1 MALCKCTTHIKCPSW
16 LPSKVTE
23 GTVTCYGI
31 NLAQP
36 AAALLPALLVA
47 STTACVCHSPISLSL
62 VQWHLTEADTQTV
75 KKLTFGLGM
84 QCYNCHCSCTCG
96 SFRTEM
102 LPCSRSSQGCHALQS
117 CQAYVFAK
125 IWRGAGDRFNRLHLT
140 LGSSGDYAC
149 LLEGNC
155 DFIIK
160 HLLAVAAVC
169 IQSMCKTVIDTAFS
183 GSNVSSYAL

>member
-1 MALCKCTTHIKCPSW
+1 MQVYNTHQMSKLATLKGHRRYSHLLWHQSSTTCRSTSACI
-16 LPSKVTE
+16 V
-23 GTVTCYGI
+23 
-31 NLAQP
+31 
-36 AAALLPALLVA
+36 
-47 STTACVCHSPISLSL
+47 TTACVCHSPISLSL